1 MPEIFIRLGTMEGN
15 TDNSTLQNSSVIIHI
30 INNKSNIM
38 SKFINEFKE
47 FAVKGNAVDMAV
59 GVIIGGAFGKI
70 VSSLVNDI
78 IMPPIGWP
86 QSDAAHQGLG
96 YRAARASHHQLW
108 QLHPDHL
115 RLCHHRTVYIHD
127 GQGHQPPGTQEGRR
141 AGKASHSASALCRR
155 ETAYRNPRLAQGQ
168 EIDTNPPTGIGGSCT
183 DGSAIYL

>member
-1 MPEIFIRLGTMEGN
+1 
-15 TDNSTLQNSSVIIHI
+15 
-30 INNKSNIM
+30 M

-78 IMPPIGWP
+78 IMPPIGWLIGGVNF
-86 QSDAAHQGLG
+86 SDLKVTLPTMDLG
-96 YRAARASHHQLW
+96 IEQLEPATINYGNFI
-108 QLHPDHL
+108 QTTFDFVIIALCIFMIVKGINHL
-115 RLCHHRTVYIHD
+115 D
-127 GQGHQPPGTQEGRR
+127 TQKGRR
-141 AGKASHSASALCRR
+141 AGKASHSASTLCRR

-168 EIDTNPPTGIGGSCT
+168 EIDTNPPTGIDGSCT